1 MADRAF
7 ERTYRDVSDELV
19 QSLKAFRKA
28 HPRQTITVE
37 AEYVEQVTWT
47 YVTGGEGE
55 GTILFLHSVPTTW
68 DTYYLQIAA
77 LEDDYRVIVPAIPA
91 VPTMK
96 GVSDGLAAILDEVGV
111 EQVHIYGVAFGGEIA
126 QAFVRNYPER
136 VASLIL
142 SHTLPPGKRGA
153 EDAAE
158 QRHAILSRPEFLFE
172 SMSVRARMTE
182 LSNDIPAFRPD
193 EQAFWDAYFTELYPT
208 RVDKETIMGR
218 YEASIDYHT
227 TYEFETGGPEG
238 WDGRVLIVES
248 ARDDT
253 MRETDKAALRALYP
267 GAAVHTIT
275 EYGHTGVIARVDEY
289 VQPILDFL
297 GEG

>member
-7 ERTYRDVSDELV
+7 ERTYRDVPDELV
-19 QSLKAFRKA
+19 ESLKAFREA
-28 HPRQTITVE
+28 HPPQTITVE
-37 AEYVEQVTWT
+37 AERVEQVTWT

-55 GTILFLHSVPTTW
+55 ATILFLHSVPTTW
-68 DTYYLQIAA
+68 DTYFLQIAA
-77 LEDDYRVIVPAIPA
+77 LEADYRVVVPAIPA

-96 GVSDGLAAILDEVGV
+96 EISDGLAAILDEVGV
-111 EQVHIYGVAFGGEIA
+111 EQVHVYGVAFGGEIA
-126 QAFVRNYPER
+126 QAFVRHYPER

-153 EDAAE
+153 EDATE
-158 QRHAILSRPEFLFE
+158 QRHAIRSRPEFLFE
-172 SMSVRARMTE
+172 TMSVRARMTE

-193 EQAFWDAYFTELYPT
+193 EQAFWEAYFTELYPA

-218 YEASIDYHT
+218 YEAAINYHT
-227 TYEFETGGPEG
+227 AYEFEKDGPEG

-267 GAAVHTIT
+267 GAAVHTVA
-275 EYGHTGVIARVDEY
+275 EYGHTGMIARVDEY
-289 VQPILDFL
+289 VGPVRDFL
-297 GEG
+297 AGG